1 MPTRANPIDIPVD
14 GQHVAGTLVG
24 PDTMVP
30 GVMLVHGWD
39 GSQDQY
45 IARAHEI
52 ATLGCICL
60 TFDLRGHVRHKA
72 ERETVTRE
80 DNLKDVLA
88 AYDVLVGHPAV
99 DPAAIAIVGSSYG
112 GYLAA
117 IVSKLRP
124 VRWLALR
131 VPALYKDEGWDHPKS
146 QLSREELVAYRQS
159 VVPAESNR
167 ALAACAAF
175 RGDVLIVESE
185 HDSMVPH
192 PVIMNYMAACAQAQS
207 LTYRMIS
214 DADHA
219 LSEKEWQQTYTS
231 LLVNWMSEMVL
242 GARAGKTG
250 TAALAP
256 LADSVQPTPKGSD

>member
-1 MPTRANPIDIPVD
+1 MSTRDNPIDILVD
-14 GQHVAGTLVG
+14 GQHIAGTLVG

-60 TFDLRGHVRHKA
+60 TFDLRGHVRHHA
-72 ERETVTRE
+72 QRDSVTRE
-80 DNLKDVLA
+80 DNLHDVLA

-99 DPAAIAIVGSSYG
+99 DPNAIAIVGSSYG

-117 IVSKLRP
+117 IVTALRP

-131 VPALYKDEGWDHPKS
+131 VPALYRDEDWAVPKHRLDRA
-146 QLSREELVAYRQS
+146 QLVAYRNS
-159 VVPAESNR
+159 TLEPAGNR
-167 ALAACAAF
+167 ALEACADF
-175 RGDVLIVESE
+175 RGDVLVVESE
-185 HDSMVPH
+185 HDTMVPH
-192 PVIMNYMAACAQAQS
+192 PVIANYLSACRRAQS

-214 DADHA
+214 GADHG
-219 LSEKEWQQTYTS
+219 LSEKPWQQTYTS
-231 LLVNWMSEMVL
+231 LLVHWMSEMVL
-242 GARAGKTG
+242 GARAGTTG
-250 TAALAP
+250 SGALAP
-256 LADSVQPTPKGSD
+256 QVESSQRAPRGKG